1 MLKPN
6 LPNLAAAVR
15 EKSIYRGNKRSETVK
30 KPCERESIIRIQC
43 EIKWKKKNSIT
54 CYSCKYNTA

>member
-6 LPNLAAAVR
+6 LPNLAAVR

-30 KPCERESIIRIQC
+30 KPCERESIIHIQC
-43 EIKWKKKNSIT
+43 EIKWKKKKPSIT